1 MRPELSLAWRGRCLA
16 LWIALVPAATCGAGS
31 RDALLTSGQK
41 LYSQHNEELVI
52 RHFFEDRK
60 DGFFVDVGAFV
71 PIQTSTTY
79 YLEKHLGRASPSTR
93 WRCSSLFGRW
103 RGLGRAFSRT
113 S

>member
-1 MRPELSLAWRGRCLA
+1 MRPRSSLAWGSRCLA

-31 RDALLTSGQK
+31 RNALLTSGQK

-79 YLEKHLGRASPSTR
+79 YLEKHLGWSGIAVDALALLEPLWKMAQER
-93 WRCSSLFGRW
+93 
-103 RGLGRAFSRT
+103 
-113 S
+113 